1 MGVVLCFIIFLQDIL
16 CEERILI
23 SFKKCVIITFYSLSV
38 EGKNNR
44 KKCKDRGNYLN
55 SIFDK
60 SSVAI
65 YHPLPTENK
74 SSDIDLLG
82 LTFLSVK
89 SFPSM

>member
-1 MGVVLCFIIFLQDIL
+1 MGVVLCFTIFLQDIL

-23 SFKKCVIITFYSLSV
+23 SFKNVLSLPFMV
-38 EGKNNR
+38 FLYRGKMIEGI
-44 KKCKDRGNYLN
+44 N

-74 SSDIDLLG
+74 SSDIDLLW
-82 LTFLSVK
+82 LTFLFVK
-89 SFPSM
+89 SFPSMSPV